1 MSAIQAFQQF
11 IQPFRKQAVAT
22 LDPDASTVEIEID
35 GMDWHFSELARL
47 ITDLERLD
55 DQSARASA
63 AKMARFRLDKL
74 LNNAYRAKEIARGQR
89 VVKQN

>member
-1 MSAIQAFQQF
+1 MSAFKRF
-11 IQPFRKQAVAT
+11 MQPFRKLAIAT

-35 GMDWHFSELARL
+35 AMDWHFSELARL
-47 ITDLERLD
+47 ISDLERLD

-74 LNNAYRAKEIARGQR
+74 LNNAYRAKVIGSGQR